1 MTIDLGS
8 LIGKLNT
15 TTVLATESAA
25 ALAVSHSHREVDV
38 EHLILELLRA
48 NQSDVF
54 FICKHF
60 GIDPSALS
68 VKLSNVILSYKK
80 NSSKTPVL
88 SLSLI
93 RLIELSWL
101 VSSVE
106 FSSKKIRSGHLFIAL
121 LQDAQ
126 LFNAFSQGIDEL
138 VNIETRKLLNQF
150 NEITINSVEGMKA
163 DKIETAGSEMPHE
176 SHEIPL
182 KHLLTY
188 SIDMT
193 GLASHGSIDPVIGRE
208 QEVRQVVDVLSRR
221 RQNNPIL
228 VGEAGV
234 GKTAV
239 VEGLALKINA
249 GDVPA
254 HLKDARLFSLDLALL
269 QAGASMKGEFESRL
283 KAVIEEIEQSR
294 VPILLFIDET
304 HGLVGAGGQSG
315 QNDAA
320 NILKPALARGALR
333 TIGATTWSEYKKY
346 IEKDSALS
354 RRFQLI
360 KVAEPTESQA
370 ITMLRAVA
378 KTIETHHGVR
388 ILDEAV
394 MAAVKLSSRYITGRL
409 LPDKAISVLDTAAAR
424 SSISMES
431 LPSAIEDLRTQQL
444 DYDTELKRLRSEY
457 DQEVTHEARISI
469 IQKELTDLKNLLF
482 SYEEQWEKEK
492 KLIAKLDALE
502 PFSSSNEAAQDMTLD
517 ISSNNEKY
525 RSQYQATMSE
535 LLKIQGESPMIL
547 PLVNSRLISEVIS
560 DWTGIPTG
568 KMMSNQIY
576 ALQKLEQTLAA
587 RVIGQEHAL
596 KTISQRVKTSRSG
609 IEDPGKPVGVF
620 LLVGT
625 SGVGKTET
633 AIALADIFYGG
644 DRSLITINMS
654 EYQEA
659 HSVSLLRGS
668 PPGYV
673 GYGTGGVLTEAVKR
687 QPYSVLL
694 LDEVEKAHPDVLEVF
709 YQIFDKGVMD
719 DGEGQEVDFKNTIIF
734 LTSNACSELI
744 AKVFEERPDIDIEEI
759 NETLRPNLQ
768 KYFQPAFLGRLQIIP
783 FKPISPSV
791 LKKISKS
798 KLSVIEQRLLSTYS
812 ITLKY
817 RSEVI
822 EGLVRMS
829 MSTDIGARAL
839 NQAIDNFITPVIS
852 ELILESMA
860 SKKIISEV
868 NILPQLTS
876 DGNFKFEVKYKNL
889 NVALTDL

>member
-1 MTIDLGS
+1 
-8 LIGKLNT
+8 
-15 TTVLATESAA
+15 
-25 ALAVSHSHREVDV
+25 
-38 EHLILELLRA
+38 
-48 NQSDVF
+48 
-54 FICKHF
+54 
-60 GIDPSALS
+60 
-68 VKLSNVILSYKK
+68 
-80 NSSKTPVL
+80 
-88 SLSLI
+88 
-93 RLIELSWL
+93 
-101 VSSVE
+101 
-106 FSSKKIRSGHLFIAL
+106 
-121 LQDAQ
+121 
-126 LFNAFSQGIDEL
+126 
-138 VNIETRKLLNQF
+138 
-150 NEITINSVEGMKA
+150 
-163 DKIETAGSEMPHE
+163 
-176 SHEIPL
+176 
-182 KHLLTY
+182 
-188 SIDMT
+188 
-193 GLASHGSIDPVIGRE
+193 
-208 QEVRQVVDVLSRR
+208 
-221 RQNNPIL
+221 
-228 VGEAGV
+228 
-234 GKTAV
+234 
-239 VEGLALKINA
+239 
-249 GDVPA
+249 
-254 HLKDARLFSLDLALL
+254 
-269 QAGASMKGEFESRL
+269 
-283 KAVIEEIEQSR
+283 
-294 VPILLFIDET
+294 
-304 HGLVGAGGQSG
+304 
-315 QNDAA
+315 
-320 NILKPALARGALR
+320 
-333 TIGATTWSEYKKY
+333 
-346 IEKDSALS
+346 
-354 RRFQLI
+354 
-360 KVAEPTESQA
+360 
-370 ITMLRAVA
+370 
-378 KTIETHHGVR
+378 
-388 ILDEAV
+388 
-394 MAAVKLSSRYITGRL
+394 
-409 LPDKAISVLDTAAAR
+409 
-424 SSISMES
+424 
-431 LPSAIEDLRTQQL
+431 
-444 DYDTELKRLRSEY
+444 
-457 DQEVTHEARISI
+457 VTHEARISI

-860 SKKIISEV
+860 SKKIISEI